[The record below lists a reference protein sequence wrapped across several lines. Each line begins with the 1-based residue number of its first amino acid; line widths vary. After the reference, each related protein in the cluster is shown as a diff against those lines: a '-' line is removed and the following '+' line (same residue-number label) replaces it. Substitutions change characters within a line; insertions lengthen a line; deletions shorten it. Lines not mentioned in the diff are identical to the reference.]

1 MRGCEV
7 FALVLGVGCWAGDT
21 AGTEDVAV
29 DAGDVLQDVTPNDC
43 SCDDLWLLE
52 TADLP
57 DGLARVDVD
66 AQDGIAP
73 LDADERKTPSQRLR
87 GCLFRLYEQR
97 GKNGDFEIFY
107 RAQMERII
115 DAVKNK
121 LT

>member
-1 MRGCEV
+1 MSDKLLQIPAIMSRGSTMAHRTLRLWFDSDENLTDEAMGKAMSWQDKRGWLTFSV
-7 FALVLGVGCWAGDT
+7 DKIAAETMLAL
-21 AGTEDVAV
+21 
-29 DAGDVLQDVTPNDC
+29 P
-43 SCDDLWLLE
+43 
-52 TADLP
+52 
-57 DGLARVDVD
+57 
-66 AQDGIAP
+66 P

-97 GKNGDFEIFY
+97 GKDGDFEIFY